1 MATLTMTQTRERASS
16 HKEYLDSLHR
26 PTLEEWRRISD
37 IQRRQEA
44 EIDSKYHTTE
54 ALSAAK
60 TIQKAY
66 RGHRARRELQGL
78 TLDPSSRWVEL
89 IRELRFHAATMPH
102 HGPASPFLD
111 QEKRQRAPSD
121 VAKKNWQRIAYIAEH
136 AGGAE
141 VRPSSRQPED
151 YFGDFAESVPEPR
164 EVPESMLMDSRYF
177 LELVDSKHR
186 YGSNLKVYHEEWLRT
201 NVQENF
207 FYWLDHGAGR
217 HLDLPGCSR
226 AKLDREHIRYL
237 SREERLAYLVD
248 IDDEGR
254 LRWNKDGSLI
264 TTSAEHYKDSMV
276 GIVRKDSDE
285 PSFND
290 EEVARQRSH
299 DRRAF
304 SNLLRARSP
313 DARSISDGS
322 SDSSSEDSSLR
333 PISSHERTVPTEK
346 KQRRKHLVSP
356 ATILNHLLR
365 ASVRADTWIYVRD
378 TVGRL
383 YVGIKSSGAFQ
394 HASFLSGARISSA
407 GSIGIEDGRLTYLSP
422 LSGHYRPTTR
432 SFQSFLKSLKDQGAD
447 LSHVRVSHA
456 YEVLEGLEV
465 YSQSKKGVKKVLKVR
480 KDEQDSG
487 PRSPELDQKF
497 HVKMDGVSA
506 TSFIERNWD
515 REHRKG
521 IHKLMDELRISRR
534 KNEAGLGKSDER

>member
-1 MATLTMTQTRERASS
+1 MTQTRERALS

-26 PTLEEWRRISD
+26 PTPDEWRRISD
-37 IQRRQEA
+37 VQKRQEL
-44 EIDSKYHTTE
+44 EIDGKYHAAE
-54 ALSAAK
+54 VRSAAT

-89 IRELRFHAATMPH
+89 IRELRFHAATIPH
-102 HGPASPFLD
+102 HGPGSPFLD
-111 QEKRQRAPSD
+111 QERRQRAPSD
-121 VAKKNWQRIAYIAEH
+121 VAKKNWQRIGYIAEH
-136 AGGAE
+136 AGGTE
-141 VRPSSRQPED
+141 VRPSSRQSND
-151 YFGDFAESVPEPR
+151 YFGVKDLMDGEEEPR
-164 EVPESMLMDSRYF
+164 EVSESMLMDSRYF
-177 LELVDSKHR
+177 LEMVDQKHR

-217 HLDLPGCSR
+217 QLDLPGCSR

-237 SREERLAYLVD
+237 SRDERMAYMVD

-254 LRWNKDGSLI
+254 LRWSKDGNLI
-264 TTSAEHYKDSMV
+264 TTSAEEYKDSLV
-276 GIVRKDSDE
+276 GVVRKDSDE

-290 EEVARQRSH
+290 EDVARQRSH

-313 DARSISDGS
+313 DARSISDLS
-322 SDSSSEDSSLR
+322 SDSSSEDSSLH
-333 PISSHERTVPTEK
+333 PTTSNELAVPGQK

-356 ATILNHLLR
+356 ATILNQLLR
-365 ASVRADTWIYVRD
+365 ASVKPGTWIYVSD
-378 TVGRL
+378 TLGRL

-432 SFQSFLKSLKDQGAD
+432 SFKSFVKSLKDQGID

-456 YEVLEGLEV
+456 YEVLQGLEV
-465 YSQSKKGVKKVLKVR
+465 YGKSKKGVKKALKG
-480 KDEQDSG
+480 KKHEQDPG
-487 PRSPELDQKF
+487 PRSSEVDQKL
-497 HVKMDGVSA
+497 HVSGQNLSA
-506 TSFIERNWD
+506 TSLVDRNWD
-515 REHRKG
+515 REHRSG
-521 IHKLMDELRISRR
+521 IHKLMDDLRISRR
-534 KNEAGLGKSDER
+534 KGETDPEALDER